1 MILIE
6 GYLGYL
12 IMNSVLIR
20 LIVVK
25 SNKEY
30 NVLFDSSFTLNENL
44 KLLSSLIDE
53 NFDDS
58 YVYDN
63 KLNLF
68 LNKNNSLESYNFP
81 TSRTFYIY

>member
-20 LIVVK
+20 LIIVK

-30 NVLFDSSFTLNENL
+30 NVLFDSSFSLNENL

-53 NFDDS
+53 DFNNV

-68 LNKNNSLESYNFP
+68 LNKNNSLESYNIP
-81 TSRTFYIY
+81 SSRTFYIY